1 MLDQSE
7 DTTPLQPLDPASYAR
22 YAVHDRREI
31 LQLLNA
37 LIEKRVL
44 VTAYIDCGPSFITV
58 ALAVTPDG
66 GSLIID
72 ASPDEAL
79 TARTGDAAKIVCTT
93 RLDNVRVQFSLVAA
107 ACTVYDDRPALCAV
121 IPDSILRLQRREY
134 FRLSTSQSEPLVCSI
149 AHELPDGRKKS
160 IAVRILDISG
170 GGLAV
175 VVPPDE
181 IAFEP
186 GSEFN
191 QCTLKLPDSE
201 PLAVRLMVRNR
212 FQVEKPN
219 GVKVMRAG
227 CEFIGLS
234 SQMTARIQRYMF
246 RLERDRKARA
256 PG

>member
-1 MLDQSE
+1 MRDQSD
-7 DTTPLQPLDPASYAR
+7 DTNPLQPLNPETFAR

-44 VTAYIDCGPSFITV
+44 LTAYVDRGPSFITV

-79 TARTGDAAKIVCTT
+79 TARAGNAAQVVCTT
-93 RLDNVRVQFSLVAA
+93 RLDNVRLQFALVAP
-107 ACTVYDDRPALCAV
+107 ACTVYENRPALCAA

-134 FRLSTSQSEPLVCSI
+134 FRLSTPQSDPLICSI
-149 AHELPDGRKKS
+149 AQELPDGRKKS
-160 IAVRILDISG
+160 IPVRILDISG
-170 GGLAV
+170 GGLAIA
-175 VVPPDE
+175 VPPDD
-181 IAFEP
+181 ISFEP
-186 GSEFN
+186 GAEFS
-191 QCTLKLPDSE
+191 QCSLKLPDGE
-201 PLAVRLMVRNR
+201 PLAVRLKVRNL
-212 FQVEKPN
+212 FQVERPN

-246 RLERDRKARA
+246 KLERERKTRE